1 MTPEEIAAIA
11 GIAES
16 ITTTAVLLACLVT
29 VWRDNQA
36 LKAHI
41 IEQAVKDAD
50 AARRRREAAD
60 DTE

>member
-1 MTPEEIAAIA
+1 MTPDELAALS

-16 ITTTAVLLACLVT
+16 ITTTAVLLGCLFA

-41 IEQAVKDAD
+41 IAQAVKDAD
-50 AARRRREAAD
+50 AARERRATAD
-60 DTE
+60 ADL